1 MCQAQDSLLIL
12 IFELKVKASYYSAT
26 GSRFEGVRERSIF
39 RNMAVGIFIGVHGG
53 GVLLF
58 SEGSGLATH
67 LDSAVLCTS
76 VIVIIIIIIVVIVF
90 IESVGTWRSHRS
102 VINSRRFGGGWYTGS
117 GEA

>member
-1 MCQAQDSLLIL
+1 
-12 IFELKVKASYYSAT
+12 
-26 GSRFEGVRERSIF
+26 
-39 RNMAVGIFIGVHGG
+39 MAVGIFIGVHGG

-58 SEGSGLATH
+58 SEGSGLVTH

-76 VIVIIIIIIVVIVF
+76 VIVIIIVIVIVF